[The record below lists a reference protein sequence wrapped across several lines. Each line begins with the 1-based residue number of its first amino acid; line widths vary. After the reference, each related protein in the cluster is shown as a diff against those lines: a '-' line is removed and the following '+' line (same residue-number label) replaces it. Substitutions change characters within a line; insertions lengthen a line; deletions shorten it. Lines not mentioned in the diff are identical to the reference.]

1 MIKENCKLLTFILNK
16 IEQFTS
22 GEKMFLSWNYI
33 YGHLTQY
40 LSTTMKPITFL
51 SALILS
57 YFLSLARAK
66 VQSGVWLRT
75 HMVNR

>member
-1 MIKENCKLLTFILNK
+1 MEIVNYQRSYEIKIA
-16 IEQFTS
+16 QFTA
-22 GEKMFLSWNYI
+22 GEKMYLSWKYI

-40 LSTTMKPITFL
+40 LSITMKPITFL
-51 SALILS
+51 CGLILS